1 MSNSTTATTLAERLT
16 SSQAYWQSEAGRS
29 LWETQRACLGP
40 VAETRVG
47 GHSLEMSMGPT
58 MLTMSAIPHALR
70 WSPTRQLADHDSTLI
85 CPPDQFALPD
95 RCLDIMVV
103 HHWLEYLDDAP
114 FTLQEAARVTA
125 DNGILVLFGFNPI
138 GVSGLARQWRK
149 RQQQFPW
156 NGTWRSARRL
166 RDWLAFVDFEV
177 ERVDYCCFRGRTS
190 AKCGE
195 YWESLGRR
203 HNVPLGE
210 SYMIQARRRQR
221 HAPVQ
226 RLKFGL
232 KVPASP
238 AALGVTRSGSSAHF
252 QSNPPPLDPPQQAKS
267 HQARSQQAR
276 SQQARLQSGP
286 SQQTQAHKK
295 QAHER
300 KDQDSD

>member
-1 MSNSTTATTLAERLT
+1 MSNSTTATSLAKQLIN
-16 SSQAYWQSEAGRS
+16 SQPYWETEAGRS
-29 LWETQRACLGP
+29 LWESQRACLGP

-47 GHSLEMSMGPT
+47 GHSLEMGMGPA
-58 MLTMSAIPHALR
+58 MMTMSAVPHAIR
-70 WSPTRQLADHDSTLI
+70 WSPTRQLAQSDATLI
-85 CPPDQFALPD
+85 CPPDQLALPD
-95 RCLDIMVV
+95 RCLDIMVI
-103 HHWLEYLDDAP
+103 HHWLEHLKDAH

-156 NGTWRSARRL
+156 SGTWRTANRL

-177 ERVDYCCFRGRTS
+177 ERVDYCCFRGRAS

-203 HNVPLGE
+203 HNFPLGE

-226 RLKFGL
+226 RMKFGL
-232 KVPASP
+232 SAPASP
-238 AALGVTRSGSSAHF
+238 ASLGVTRSGSSAHYEPA
-252 QSNPPPLDPPQQAKS
+252 QKQPI
-267 HQARSQQAR
+267 
-276 SQQARLQSGP
+276 
-286 SQQTQAHKK
+286 QAHQTHTHKSEPDK
-295 QAHER
+295 R
-300 KDQDSD
+300 RDDKID

>member
-1 MSNSTTATTLAERLT
+1 MSNSTTATILAKRLI
-16 SSQAYWQSEAGRS
+16 SSQPYWQSEAGRS

-47 GHSLEMSMGPT
+47 GHSLEMNMGPA
-58 MLTMSAIPHALR
+58 MLTMSAVPHAIS
-70 WSPTRQLADHDSTLI
+70 WSPTRRLANHDSTLI
-85 CPPDQFALPD
+85 CPPDQLALPD
-95 RCLDIMVV
+95 HCLDIMVV
-103 HHWLEYLDDAP
+103 HHWLEHVEDAH
-114 FTLQEAARVTA
+114 FMLQEAARVTA
-125 DNGILVLFGFNPI
+125 DNGVLVLFGFNPI

-232 KVPASP
+232 KKAPASP
-238 AALGVTRSGSSAHF
+238 AALGVTRSGSLAHN
-252 QSNPPPLDPPQQAKS
+252 QPYPPPLAKTQQAP
-267 HQARSQQAR
+267 SQQAT
-276 SQQARLQSGP
+276 SH
-286 SQQTQAHKK
+286 QTQAHKT
-295 QAHER
+295 QAR
-300 KDQDSD
+300 KSKDQQSD